1 MARVLF
7 DENEWWPVW
16 EPTDHRF
23 SGTVEIEMT
32 ESEILYMENSFR
44 NFNNTQN
51 FLKNKIKEA
60 RAASKQLDQFS
71 DEDDY

>member
-32 ESEILYMENSFR
+32 ESEILYMESSFR

-60 RAASKQLDQFS
+60 KAASKQLDQFS

>member
-23 SGTVEIEMT
+23 SGTVELELT

-44 NFNNTQN
+44 NFNNTQD
-51 FLKNKIKEA
+51 FLKSKIKEA
-60 RAASKQLDQFS
+60 KAAIKQKEEDNDQRTN
-71 DEDDY
+71 